1 MVLSVRRLRRGVVV
15 LVLAAAASS
24 ARLHAQERLPLA
36 EILPQ
41 LLGNTIILQPTNLP
55 DQPNHQAHF
64 KPGLAQL
71 EVPRQFNRTLL
82 TLLSTAPVASPS
94 GGFTYTF
101 DPALGTF
108 TRTSESFGPTFAER
122 ALTIGRGRV
131 SVGYGYQ
138 HATYD
143 TFEGLNLRQRGAVKF
158 YVPHV
163 ECCGRGGGTVSQPD
177 GSLLTPAFEGDLVRA
192 ELALNLS
199 TDSSV
204 FAVNYGVHDRL
215 DVGVVVPFLRVKM
228 AASVLATVERLSTET
243 EPEIHAFHGAD
254 PDSALFSAS
263 GSAAGL
269 GDIVLRGKYRV
280 VSAAGGG
287 LAAALDVRVP
297 TGDESNLLG
306 TGGVQTRLYAIGSFT
321 RGKVSPHLNAGYT
334 FSTRGAL
341 PDTQLRDEINVAAG
355 FDWALTPRATL
366 AVDWIHRSLQN
377 AGRMREIDKTFSY
390 VTAGTGTGGGGSGAG
405 GGGGGGRPV
414 DVVNTTVFRELQSE
428 NGNLNL
434 SLGSVAFRF
443 SPWRSILV
451 TAGLLVPVTKAGL
464 RDRVTPILAID
475 YGF

>member
-1 MVLSVRRLRRGVVV
+1 MSPA
-15 LVLAAAASS
+15 LA
-24 ARLHAQERLPLA
+24 HAQERLPLA

-41 LLGNTIILQPTNLP
+41 LLGNAVILQPTNLP

-64 KPGLAQL
+64 KPGLPQL

-82 TLLSTAPVASPS
+82 TLLSTSPVASPS

-101 DPALGTF
+101 DPAMGTF

-143 TFEGLNLRQRGAVKF
+143 TFEGLNLRQRGSVKF

-163 ECCGRGGGTVSQPD
+163 DCCSRGGGTVAQGD

-204 FAVNYGVHDRL
+204 FAVNYGVHERVDL
-215 DVGVVVPFLRVKM
+215 GVVVPFLRVQM
-228 AASVLATVERLSTET
+228 GASVLATVERLSTAA
-243 EPEIHAFHGAD
+243 EPEIHAFSGAD
-254 PDSALFSAS
+254 PDRALFSAS
-263 GSAAGL
+263 GSASGL
-269 GDIVLRGKYRV
+269 GDIVLRSKYRV
-280 VSAAGGG
+280 VSTAGGG

-306 TGGVQTRLYAIGSFT
+306 TGGVQTKLYAIGSFT
-321 RGKVSPHLNAGYT
+321 RGTLSPHLNAGYT

-341 PDTQLRDEINVAAG
+341 ADTRLRDEINVAAG
-355 FDWALTPRATL
+355 FDWAITPRATL
-366 AVDWIHRSLQN
+366 AVDWVGRSLQN
-377 AGRMREIDKTFSY
+377 AGRLREADKTFSY
-390 VTAGTGTGGGGSGAG
+390 AMGGTGTGVGGSGSG
-405 GGGGGGRPV
+405 GGGGGGGSRPV
-414 DVVNTTVFRELQSE
+414 DVVNTTVRRELQFE
-428 NGNLNL
+428 RGNLNL
-434 SLGSVAFRF
+434 SFGSVAFRF

-451 TAGLLVPVTKAGL
+451 TAGLLVPFTEAGL
-464 RDRVTPILAID
+464 RDRVTPIIGID